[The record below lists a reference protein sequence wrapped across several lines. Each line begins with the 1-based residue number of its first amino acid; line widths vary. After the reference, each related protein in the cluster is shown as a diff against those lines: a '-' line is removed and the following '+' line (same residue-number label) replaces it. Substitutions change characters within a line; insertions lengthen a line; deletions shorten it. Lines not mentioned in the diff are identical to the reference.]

1 MIFDLV
7 IKNGRVITSE
17 TDSIVDLGVV
27 GEKIAAIGADLSCE
41 HIIDATGM
49 LVIPGGVDAHVH
61 LEMPAG
67 TTRTSDD
74 WYSGTRAALLGGT
87 TTVIDFV
94 EPEPDQ
100 TLLTALKQRQ
110 GEAKGRAW
118 VDHTLHMTLTDATEV
133 TLAEIQAVVDA
144 GVTSFKVYTT
154 FPRFGLDDNALIKV
168 FEAVARVGGTVLV
181 HSENDAI
188 IQYSTERLR
197 REDKLKPQFF
207 PLSHPP
213 QAEVE
218 AIQRVIQLAK
228 VTGVRLYIVHIST
241 AEGAAAVA
249 RARAHGYQV
258 FGETCPQYLLL
269 DNTRFQNDDPMA
281 VLGFVCN
288 PPLRTKQDQE
298 SLWAALSN
306 DVIKTVCTDH
316 CAFNLH
322 GQKNQ
327 GLESFLNI
335 PPGLPGI
342 EARLSLMYSF
352 GVRTGKLT
360 LNQWVSCCSTEAAKC
375 FGLYPCKGE
384 LSIGSDADIV
394 IFNPEKEVVLSTTD
408 NEEINNLHE
417 EVDYSPYEG
426 FELRGWPSS
435 VLLRGRLT
443 NEHQSIRD
451 QRPIGKFL
459 RRREEDH
466 KEVIRESLIG

>member
-1 MIFDLV
+1 MNFDLV

-17 TDSIVDLGVV
+17 TDSIVDLGIV
-27 GEKIAAIGADLSCE
+27 GEEIAAIGTDLPCE
-41 HIIDATGM
+41 HIFDATGM

-61 LEMPAG
+61 LEMPTG

-87 TTVIDFV
+87 TTIIDFV

-100 TLLTALKQRQ
+100 TLLAALKQRQ
-110 GEAKGRAW
+110 SEAEGRAW
-118 VDHTLHMTLTDATEV
+118 VDHTLHMTLTNATEH

-154 FPRFGLDDNALIKV
+154 FPGFGLDDKKLIKL

-181 HSENDAI
+181 HAENDAI
-188 IQYSTERLR
+188 IQFSTERLR
-197 REDKLKPQFF
+197 RENKLKPQYF

-213 QAEVE
+213 EAEVE

-228 VTGVRLYIVHIST
+228 VTGVQLYIVHIST
-241 AEGAAAVA
+241 TEGAEAVA
-249 RARAHGYQV
+249 KARAQGYQV

-269 DNTRFQNDDPMA
+269 DNAQFQCDDPMD

-298 SLWAALSN
+298 SLWAALIN
-306 DVIKTVCTDH
+306 DEIQTVCTDH

-322 GQKNQ
+322 GQKDR
-327 GLESFLNI
+327 GLESFLDI

-360 LNQWVSCCSTEAAKC
+360 LKQWVSCCSTEAAKR
-375 FGLYPCKGE
+375 FGLYPRKGE
-384 LSIGSDADIV
+384 LAMGSDADIV
-394 IFNPEKEVVLSTTD
+394 IFNPENDFVLNTCHS
-408 NEEINNLHE
+408 ERVINLHE

-426 FELRGWPSS
+426 FRLQGWPSA
-435 VLLRGRLT
+435 VILRGKLISQ
-443 NEHQSIRD
+443 NQSILDRK
-451 QRPIGKFL
+451 PLGEFL
-459 RRREEDH
+459 SRLEKNH
-466 KEVIRESLIG
+466 